1 MVFVCFCVFVHN
13 VNKSTLC
20 SLVFNQKIEGL
31 NRRKGMKFRVIFTTA
46 AVASAMALFGGSS
59 AHAQEAEIKK
69 VTVNSGDNL
78 SLIAEAHDTT
88 YQRIFNAN
96 ESIVDPNIINPGQ
109 ELRIPA
115 ADEELADRPLPAPAS
130 APIYAPA
137 YVAAPAAPRTITN
150 ASGNTGAA
158 APAAGSGVWDQ
169 LAQCESGGN
178 WAINTG
184 NGYSGGL
191 QFVQST
197 WVANGGGAYAPTAA
211 QATRDQQIAVAE
223 NLRAKS
229 GFNPWPA
236 CASKLGLR

>member
-1 MVFVCFCVFVHN
+1 M
-13 VNKSTLC
+13 
-20 SLVFNQKIEGL
+20 
-31 NRRKGMKFRVIFTTA
+31 RFRVIFTTA
-46 AVASAMALFGGSS
+46 AVAGAMALFGGSS
-59 AHAQEAEIKK
+59 AHAQTNESTK
-69 VTVNSGDNL
+69 VTVNPGDNL
-78 SLIAEAHDTT
+78 SKIAEAHGTT
-88 YQRIFNAN
+88 YHRIFNAN

-109 ELRIPA
+109 ELRIPS
-115 ADEELADRPLPAPAS
+115 ADEVLADRPLPTPAPA
-130 APIYAPA
+130 ATTTP
-137 YVAAPAAPRTITN
+137 VAVAPAAPRAAAN
-150 ASGNTGAA
+150 AGGNTGAA
-158 APAAGSGVWDQ
+158 APAAGAGVWDQ

-197 WVANGGGAYAPTAA
+197 WVANGGAAYAPTAA